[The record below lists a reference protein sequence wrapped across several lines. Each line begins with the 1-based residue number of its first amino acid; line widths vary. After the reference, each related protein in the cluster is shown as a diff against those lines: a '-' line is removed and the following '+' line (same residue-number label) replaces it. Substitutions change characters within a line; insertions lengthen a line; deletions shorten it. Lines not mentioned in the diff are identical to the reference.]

1 METISIIAAIAIL
14 VIGLY
19 PFAKR
24 VYEWN
29 KRGQKI
35 MYRRWVD
42 GELVEDTWKQG
53 W

>member
-19 PFAKR
+19 PIARR

-29 KRGQKI
+29 KQDRRI
-35 MYRRWVD
+35 LYRRWVD
-42 GELVEDTWKQG
+42 GELVENTWKRG
-53 W
+53 